1 MEDVE
6 KKLAEM
12 RFAEPPKWLKAR
24 VAVAAQDAAARQARS
39 RKIKTTIWAAV
50 AAGVLLA
57 ILINYIAQSLS
68 AVGGRPSPV
77 RASPVVPLPGLP
89 DLLGD

>member
-1 MEDVE
+1 
-6 KKLAEM
+6 
-12 RFAEPPKWLKAR
+12 
-24 VAVAAQDAAARQARS
+24 
-39 RKIKTTIWAAV
+39 
-50 AAGVLLA
+50 
-57 ILINYIAQSLS
+57 LINYIAQSLS